1 MVLVLRAD
9 RTPKT
14 HSDFAVHILASI
26 LLLLAFL
33 CTVIQLWHRRER
45 ENLRLTHQPGTIAS
59 AVSIG
64 AQTHV
69 ADILDGT
76 QKESDFATALRNKK
90 FRIDPETMKM

>member
-1 MVLVLRAD
+1 
-9 RTPKT
+9 
-14 HSDFAVHILASI
+14 VHILASI
-26 LLLLAFL
+26 LFL
-33 CTVIQLWHRRER
+33 ISFLGIIIQLLHRRER
-45 ENLRLTHQPGTIAS
+45 ETLRLGHQPGTIAS